1 MTARQ
6 KRIMLKL
13 LAITAFLNHRDLRD
27 SSAASVRRLRN
38 ETERVLGQPLTLD
51 LRMSIKTI
59 CMQARTSPTLFWT
72 NYLE

>member
-13 LAITAFLNHRDLRD
+13 FAITAFLNHRDLRD
-27 SSAASVRRLRN
+27 SSAASVLRLRN
-38 ETERVLGQPLTLD
+38 ETERVLGQPLTLE

-59 CMQARTSPTLFWT
+59 CMQVRLSVRSSGGAAIA
-72 NYLE
+72 